1 MPVTPSTA
9 PSTGSSIARRTLL
22 AASAATAAGISAL
35 QAGPASGSPMPVST
49 STGPTHPLS
58 DPFTLGVAS
67 GDPDYQSV
75 VLWTRLALD
84 PLAADGMGGMPSRRY
99 QVQWQVAL
107 DPHMRKVIRAGVVS
121 AGPESAHAVHVEVG
135 GLLPGREYF
144 YRFRCERHLSE
155 VGRTV
160 TTPLPGTYGGPLH
173 MAFVSCSNYSG
184 GYFTAYRRM
193 AEEHPS
199 LVLHLGD
206 YIYEGGGGTAPRVH
220 SPAKEIWTLAD
231 YRLRH
236 AQYRTDPD
244 LQAAHEVAPWVVVW
258 DDHELEN
265 NYADEIPSPAG
276 QAGFLERRAAAY
288 RAYYEMMP
296 LRRSSIPRGIDMQI
310 YRRIQWGRL
319 AAFHMLDTR
328 QYRSDQACNDTT
340 SDCPA
345 ALDPARSITGPDQEK
360 WLLDGMGRSYAT
372 WDVIGQQVFF
382 AARDFT
388 AGPAVTYS
396 MDAWDGYV
404 ASRQRILDGIQQR
417 HVTNPVVLT
426 GDVHKHYAN
435 DLKADLRD
443 PNSATVGVELVT
455 SSITSGGDGQDMP
468 TGGQLQLDENPHM
481 KLVNNQ
487 RGYVSTRIERDSLR
501 VDFKV
506 LPYVST
512 PGAPVSTRASF
523 VVEAGSPGLN
533 QV

>member
-1 MPVTPSTA
+1 MPVTPIS
-9 PSTGSSIARRTLL
+9 RRTLL

-35 QAGPASGSPMPVST
+35 SAGSAAGSPVPVPSGGPAQ
-49 STGPTHPLS
+49 PLG
-58 DPFTLGVAS
+58 DPFTLGIAS
-67 GDPDYQSV
+67 GDPDYKSV
-75 VLWTRLALD
+75 VLWTKLALD
-84 PLAADGMGGMPSRRY
+84 PLAADGLGGMPSRRY
-99 QVQWQVAL
+99 SVQWQLAL
-107 DPHMRKVIRAGVVS
+107 DPQMRKVVRAGVVS
-121 AGPESAHAVHVEVG
+121 AGPESAHAVHVEVS

-144 YRFRCERHLSE
+144 YWFRCERHLSE

-160 TTPLPGTYGGPLH
+160 TTPFPGTYGSPLA
-173 MAFVSCSNYSG
+173 MSFVSCSNFPA

-199 LVLHLGD
+199 LIVHLGD
-206 YIYEGGGGTAPRVH
+206 YIYEGAGGTGDRTH

-231 YRLRH
+231 YRVRH

-244 LQAAHEVAPWVVVW
+244 LQAAHQVAPWVVVW

-265 NYADEIPSPAG
+265 NYADEIPSPPG

-288 RAYYEMMP
+288 RVYYENMP
-296 LRRSSIPRGIDMQI
+296 LRRSSIPSGIDMQI

-345 ALDPARSITGPDQEK
+345 ALDPARSITGPQQEK
-360 WLLDGMGRSYAT
+360 WLLDGLGRSSAT

-388 AGPAVTYS
+388 AGPAVSFS

-417 HVTNPVVLT
+417 RVKNPVVLT

-435 DLKADLRD
+435 DLKADFRNPD
-443 PNSATVGVELVT
+443 SATVGVELVT
-455 SSITSGGDGQDMP
+455 TSITSGGDGTATP
-468 TGGQLQLDENPHM
+468 TAGELQLLAENPHI
-481 KLVNNQ
+481 KLVSNQ

-501 VDFKV
+501 ADFKV
-506 LPYVST
+506 LPHVTT
-512 PGAPVSTRASF
+512 PGAPISTRASF

-533 QV
+533 EV

>member
-1 MPVTPSTA
+1 MPVTPIT
-9 PSTGSSIARRTLL
+9 RRTLL
-22 AASAATAAGISAL
+22 VATAAGATAVAA
-35 QAGPASGSPMPVST
+35 AGTLPAAGSPLADTTAASA
-49 STGPTHPLS
+49 SSQPLP
-58 DPFTLGVAS
+58 DPFTLGIAS
-67 GDPDYQSV
+67 GDPDYRSV

-107 DPHMRKVIRAGVVS
+107 DPGMRRVIRSGVVS
-121 AGPESAHAVHVEVG
+121 ATPESAHAVHVEVG
-135 GLLPGREYF
+135 GLLPGREYY
-144 YRFRCERHLSE
+144 YRFRCERHVSAI
-155 VGRTV
+155 GRTL
-160 TTPLPGTYGGPLH
+160 TTPLPGTYGSPLD

-206 YIYEGGGGTAPRVH
+206 YIYEGAGGTGARAH

-231 YRLRH
+231 YRVRH

-244 LQAAHEVAPWVVVW
+244 LQAAHAVAPWVVVW

-319 AAFHMLDTR
+319 ASFHMLDTR

-345 ALDPARSITGPDQEK
+345 ALDPARSITGPEQEK
-360 WLLDGMGRSYAT
+360 WLLDGLGRSSST

-382 AARDFT
+382 GARDFT

-396 MDAWDGYV
+396 MDGWDGYV
-404 ASRQRILDGIQQR
+404 ASRQRILDGFQQR

-435 DLKADLRD
+435 DLKADFRD
-443 PNSATVGVELVT
+443 PSSRTVGVELVT
-455 SSITSGGDGQDMP
+455 TSITSGGDGQDFP
-468 TGGQLQLDENPHM
+468 TGGQLQLDENPHI
-481 KLVNNQ
+481 KLLNNQ
-487 RGYVSTRIERDSLR
+487 RGYVKTRITRETLQA
-501 VDFKV
+501 DFKV
-506 LPYVST
+506 IPYVST

-523 VVEAGSPGLN
+523 TVEAGTPGLHLT
-533 QV
+533 

>member
-1 MPVTPSTA
+1 MPVTPIT
-9 PSTGSSIARRTLL
+9 RRTLL
-22 AASAATAAGISAL
+22 VAATTVAGATAVAATGTLPAAGSPLTDATAAGPS
-35 QAGPASGSPMPVST
+35 Q
-49 STGPTHPLS
+49 PLAN
-58 DPFTLGVAS
+58 PFTLGIAS

-107 DPHMRKVIRAGVVS
+107 DPGMRRVVRAGVVS
-121 AGPESAHAVHVEVG
+121 AGPESAHAVHVEVR
-135 GLLPGREYF
+135 GLLPGREYY

-155 VGRTV
+155 IGRTL
-160 TTPLPGTYGGPLH
+160 TTPLPGTYGSPLH
-173 MAFVSCSNYSG
+173 MAFVSCSNYAG

-206 YIYEGGGGTAPRVH
+206 YIYEGAGGTGPRTH

-231 YRLRH
+231 YRVRH

-244 LQAAHEVAPWVVVW
+244 LQAAHAVAPWVVVW

-296 LRRSSIPRGIDMQI
+296 LRRSSIPSGIDMQI

-319 AAFHMLDTR
+319 ASFHMLDTR

-345 ALDPARSITGPDQEK
+345 ALDPARSITGPEQEK
-360 WLLDGMGRSYAT
+360 WLLDGLGRSSAT
-372 WDVIGQQVFF
+372 WDVLGQQVFF
-382 AARDFT
+382 GARDFT
-388 AGPAVTYS
+388 SGPAVSYS
-396 MDAWDGYV
+396 MDAWDGYA
-404 ASRQRILDGIQQR
+404 ASRQRILDGFQQR
-417 HVTNPVVLT
+417 NVTNPVVLT

-435 DLKADLRD
+435 NLLADFRD
-443 PNSATVGVELVT
+443 PDSRPVGVELVT
-455 SSITSGGDGQDMP
+455 TSITSGGDGQDFP
-468 TGGQLQLDENPHM
+468 SGGQVQLDENPHI
-481 KLVNNQ
+481 KLLNNQ
-487 RGYVSTRIERDSLR
+487 RGYVSTHLTRDSLR
-501 VDFKV
+501 ADFKV
-506 LPYVST
+506 IPYVST

-523 VVEAGSPGLN
+523 TVEAGHPGLN
-533 QV
+533 PA

>member
-1 MPVTPSTA
+1 MPVTPLT
-9 PSTGSSIARRTLL
+9 SSPVARRTLL
-22 AASAATAAGISAL
+22 AASAATAAGLSAL
-35 QAGPASGSPMPVST
+35 QPATGAPIPVES
-49 STGPTHPLS
+49 SKSIQPLG
-58 DPFTLGVAS
+58 DPFTLGIAS
-67 GDPDYQSV
+67 GDPDYKSV
-75 VLWTRLALD
+75 VLWTRLARD

-99 QVQWQVAL
+99 PVQWQIAL
-107 DPHMRKVIRAGVVS
+107 DPQMRRVVRAGVVS
-121 AGPESAHAVHVEVG
+121 AGPESAHAVHVEAT

-155 VGRTV
+155 IGRTV
-160 TTPLPGTYGGPLH
+160 TTPLPGTYGGPLS
-173 MAFVSCSNYSG
+173 MSFVSCSNYAG

-206 YIYEGGGGTAPRVH
+206 YIYEGAGGTAPRTH

-231 YRLRH
+231 YRVRH
-236 AQYRTDPD
+236 AQYRTDVD
-244 LQAAHEVAPWVVVW
+244 LQAAHQIAPWVVVW

-296 LRRSSIPRGIDMQI
+296 LRRSSIPSGIDMQI

-328 QYRSDQACNDTT
+328 QYRSDQACNDTA

-345 ALDPARSITGPDQEK
+345 ALDPARSITGPEQEK
-360 WLLDGMGRSYAT
+360 WLLDGLGGSSAT
-372 WDVIGQQVFF
+372 WDVIGQQVYF

-388 AGPAVTYS
+388 TGPAVSYS
-396 MDAWDGYV
+396 MDAWDGYA
-404 ASRQRILDGIQQR
+404 ASRQRILDGIQER
-417 HVTNPVVLT
+417 GVANPVVLT
-426 GDVHKHYAN
+426 GDVHRHYAN
-435 DLKADLRD
+435 DLKTDFRNPD
-443 PNSATVGVELVT
+443 SATVGVELVT
-455 SSITSGGDGQDMP
+455 SSITSGGDGQDVP
-468 TGGQLQLDENPHM
+468 SNTQQLMTENPHL

-501 VDFKV
+501 ADFKV

-523 VVEAGSPGLN
+523 VVEAGTPGLN
-533 QV
+533 AV